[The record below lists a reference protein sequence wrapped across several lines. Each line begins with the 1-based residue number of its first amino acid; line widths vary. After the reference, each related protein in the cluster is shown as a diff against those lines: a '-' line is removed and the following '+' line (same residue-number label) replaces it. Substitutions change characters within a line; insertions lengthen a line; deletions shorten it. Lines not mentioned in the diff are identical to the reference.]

1 MSSEWIIIIS
11 FILIFLILKMIEF
24 KKKYILSFQEGIDLS

>member
-1 MSSEWIIIIS
+1 MSSEWIILIS

-24 KKKYILSFQEGIDLS
+24 KKKYILSFQGIDLS